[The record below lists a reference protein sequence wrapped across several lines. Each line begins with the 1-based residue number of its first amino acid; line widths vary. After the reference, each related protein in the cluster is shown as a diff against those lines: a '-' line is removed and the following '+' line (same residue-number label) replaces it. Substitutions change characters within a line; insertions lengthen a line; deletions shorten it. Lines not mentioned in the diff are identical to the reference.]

1 MILLTLGITNKF
13 VLLSLNRKNHE
24 DVVRVKVMKKG
35 ELRRV
40 DDRKGIKEKWE
51 KLHLYH
57 HPCVKSVAFGEVCF

>member
-40 DDRKGIKEKWE
+40 DDRKGIKEK
-51 KLHLYH
+51 
-57 HPCVKSVAFGEVCF
+57 